1 MQNEKTISRK
11 KLGFHKFPDKMGEW
25 RAKKRK
31 QDTLKS
37 WLQKSSLGGETN

>member
-11 KLGFHKFPDKMGEW
+11 KLRFHKFPDTIAEW
-25 RAKKRK
+25 GAKKRK

-37 WLQKSSLGGETN
+37 RLQKS